1 MRPCFPIFRG
11 TLSFIGTLSIIFGAL
26 LAGAAF
32 GEPASSAD
40 GSAAFQSAKARLR
53 DAETLKTLSGE
64 GQLLYQRDAVKLN
77 GYQYCSQ
84 AVALAERGELRESIR
99 AASRALYVG
108 QQQGDDELQAVSR
121 RDFAI
126 AYSYAGD
133 LDRAEQYAKQ
143 ALQYKTKE
151 PSMVAAP
158 AYKVLGD
165 VAVRRNKPA
174 EAIGFYQQ
182 SLQVASERFRPLVQ
196 LSLANTYITE
206 GKPKDARTLLDAIGL
221 PSDPGLRQLYRRS
234 LGNLLLAEGK
244 PAEALKHF
252 QAAASEASGSDAAYH
267 RLWALEGTGRCYLA
281 LKDRAVARRAYVEAA
296 DAADKVR
303 AQFRSE
309 EFKTGLFGDM
319 QQIFERALALS
330 MEAGD
335 GEAGWALSEAS
346 RSRALLDVVRERAPV
361 GAAAPSSTLSTEP
374 VALDTVR
381 AALRD
386 GEAIVEYHTLDERLY
401 AWVIRRGGIKSYT
414 IEQPRAKLDKIVD
427 QFRQAIFNRQS
438 AAGELGQRLHQIL
451 IRPLGLAPKER
462 LLIVP
467 HGGLHYMPFQAL
479 RDSDRYFIEAHPLAV
494 APSASVAIQLIKQ
507 DKAVSP
513 KLVAF
518 GNPANEEKYALPGS
532 EREIQ
537 KIGTLFQDKKLFLK
551 EQASRETFREE
562 AGSGR
567 ILHVAAHAEVD
578 EIDPLA
584 SRILLARE
592 GKDPG
597 FLEAREVYGL
607 NLDDVSLVTIS
618 ACESG
623 LGRIARGDE
632 ILGFTRSFLT
642 AGASGLI
649 VSLWPVSDDS
659 TELLMTTLY
668 GELAKGAEAVD
679 AMQAAQV
686 TVLKRSRY
694 AHPFFWAPFNF
705 MGDWRMH
712 VRG

>member
-1 MRPCFPIFRG
+1 
-11 TLSFIGTLSIIFGAL
+11 
-26 LAGAAF
+26 
-32 GEPASSAD
+32 
-40 GSAAFQSAKARLR
+40 
-53 DAETLKTLSGE
+53 
-64 GQLLYQRDAVKLN
+64 
-77 GYQYCSQ
+77 
-84 AVALAERGELRESIR
+84 
-99 AASRALYVG
+99 
-108 QQQGDDELQAVSR
+108 
-121 RDFAI
+121 
-126 AYSYAGD
+126 
-133 LDRAEQYAKQ
+133 
-143 ALQYKTKE
+143 
-151 PSMVAAP
+151 
-158 AYKVLGD
+158 
-165 VAVRRNKPA
+165 
-174 EAIGFYQQ
+174 
-182 SLQVASERFRPLVQ
+182 
-196 LSLANTYITE
+196 
-206 GKPKDARTLLDAIGL
+206 
-221 PSDPGLRQLYRRS
+221 
-234 LGNLLLAEGK
+234 
-244 PAEALKHF
+244 
-252 QAAASEASGSDAAYH
+252 
-267 RLWALEGTGRCYLA
+267 LWALEGIGRCYLA
-281 LKDRAVARRAYVEAA
+281 LNNQAAARRAYVAAA

-335 GEAGWALSEAS
+335 GEAGWTLSEAS
-346 RSRALLDVVRERAPV
+346 RSRALLDVVRERVPV
-361 GAAAPSSTLSTEP
+361 GNTAPGSSLSTEP
-374 VALDTVR
+374 VPLDKVR
-381 AALRD
+381 ATLRA
-386 GEAIVEYHTLDERLY
+386 GEAIVEYHSLKDRLY
-401 AWVIRRGGIKSYT
+401 AWVIRPGGIQAFT

-427 QFRQAIFNRQS
+427 QFRHSIFDRKPES
-438 AAGELGQRLHQIL
+438 KELGQRLYKMLVQ
-451 IRPLGLAPKER
+451 PLHLAPNER

-479 RDSDRYFIEAHPLAV
+479 YDGNHYLIEDHPLAV
-494 APSASVAIQLIKQ
+494 APSASVAIQLLNE

-518 GNPANEEKYALPGS
+518 GNPANEAKYALPGS
-532 EREIQ
+532 EREVE
-537 KIGTLFQDKKLFLK
+537 KIGTLFQDKKLFLQK
-551 EQASRETFREE
+551 QASREMFRDE

-597 FLEAREVYGL
+597 FLEAREIYGL
-607 NLDDVSLVTIS
+607 KLNDVSLVTIS

-649 VSLWPVSDDS
+649 VSLWPVSDNS

-668 GELAKGAEAVD
+668 GELAKGAEAID
-679 AMQAAQV
+679 AMQAAQI
-686 TVLKRSRY
+686 TVLKRGRY
-694 AHPFFWAPFNF
+694 SHPFFWAPFNF